1 MQILLTIGLDLPPLI
16 YSNLK
21 SQFDTVVTHLAS
33 FVDKG
38 WQIESLTEKLCVFL
52 GEATSEPQQGRK
64 LAKCLAAL
72 KEESRGTLKLAAS
85 FEVYQ
90 HALLDVETGRT
101 MSALAARCVKGL
113 GAESK
118 HRLSVEEW
126 AAKVDAVLSSKSPAA
141 GEAAEAT
148 AAAEG
153 AEGEAAAPPATPKAA
168 GAAAAPLA
176 PVEDAEN
183 VAAQ

>member
-1 MQILLTIGLDLPPLI
+1 M
-16 YSNLK
+16 
-21 SQFDTVVTHLAS
+21 
-33 FVDKG
+33 
-38 WQIESLTEKLCVFL
+38 
-52 GEATSEPQQGRK
+52 
-64 LAKCLAAL
+64 
-72 KEESRGTLKLAAS
+72 
-85 FEVYQ
+85 YQ
-90 HALLDVETGRT
+90 HALLDVPTGRT

-126 AAKVDAVLSSKSPAA
+126 AAKVEAVLSSKSPAA
-141 GEAAEAT
+141 GEAV
-148 AAAEG
+148 AEG
-153 AEGEAAAPPATPKAA
+153 AASEAKAPSTPKTV